1 MSVREQT
8 EQLERTILCEQA
20 ALSAAS
26 EGRARPEPP
35 CPIRTCF
42 QRDRDRILHC
52 KAFRRLKHKTQ
63 VFLAPQGDHYTTRLT
78 HTLEVSQI
86 ARTIARALRLNEDL
100 TEAVA
105 LGHDLGH
112 TPFGHSGEAVL
123 RKICPHGFNHYEQSL
138 RVVDVIER
146 DGQGLNLTAEVR
158 DGIVRHTTGPFA
170 KTVEGRLVRLADVL
184 AYVCHDI
191 EDAKRAGALREEQI
205 PAGIRAVLGERKSER
220 ITTLVTNVVENGPA
234 EIALSGEVRDAFER
248 LHQFMFD
255 TVYLAPVSKDQEA
268 KAKTMLE
275 TLYDYFLRHPDKLS
289 DEYAGIRER
298 EGVERA
304 VCDYISGMTDTYAI
318 YVFEDLFVPRLYVP
332 PKGVGKL

>member
-1 MSVREQT
+1 MV
-8 EQLERTILCEQA
+8 LCSTA
-20 ALSAAS
+20 AFADQSAGRLS
-26 EGRARPEPP
+26 PETD
-35 CPIRTCF
+35 CPIRTCY
-42 QRDRDRILHC
+42 QRDRDRVLHC

-105 LGHDLGH
+105 LAHDLGH
-112 TPFGHSGEAVL
+112 TPFGHSGESVL
-123 RKICPHGFNHYEQSL
+123 RQICPHGFHHYEQSL

-146 DGQGLNLTAEVR
+146 DGRGLNLTAEVR
-158 DGIVRHTTGPFA
+158 DGVLRHTTDPLA
-170 KTVEGRLVRLADVL
+170 KTAEGRLVRLADSI

-191 EDAKRAGALREEQI
+191 EDAKRAGAIREEEI
-205 PAGIRAVLGERKSER
+205 PADVRRTLGTRKSER
-220 ITTLVTNVVENGPA
+220 ITRLVSNAVENGA
-234 EIALSGEVRDAFER
+234 EKIALSGETKAAFDR

-268 KAKTMLE
+268 KACAMVE
-275 TLYDYFLRHPDKLS
+275 TLYRYFVQHPEQLA
-289 DEYAGIRER
+289 DEYAGIRDR
-298 EGVERA
+298 EGVDRA

-318 YVFEDLFVPRLYVP
+318 YLFEELYVPRLYVP